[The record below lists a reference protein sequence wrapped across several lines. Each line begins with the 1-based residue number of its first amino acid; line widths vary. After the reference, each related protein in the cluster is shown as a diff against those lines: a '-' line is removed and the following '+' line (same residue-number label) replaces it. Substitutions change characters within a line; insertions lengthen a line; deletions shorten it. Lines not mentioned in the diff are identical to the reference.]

1 MIEIVLIIM
10 LVPILINLLLLEK
23 IHSFNNKR
31 SNRIITKNSLITK
44 FNQININF
52 LIHKCKYK
60 KVKNLNMDKD
70 LKLMEK

>member
-23 IHSFNNKR
+23 IHSFNNKL

-52 LIHKCKYK
+52 LSHKCKYK
-60 KVKNLNMDKD
+60 KVKNINMDKD

>member
-23 IHSFNNKR
+23 IHSFNNKL

-52 LIHKCKYK
+52 LSHKCKYK

>member
-10 LVPILINLLLLEK
+10 LVQILINLLLLEK
-23 IHSFNNKR
+23 IHSFNNKL

-52 LIHKCKYK
+52 LSHKCKYK